1 MTTDIN
7 QIDQNAKEYVLQLQ
21 RAAREKAQ
29 RTQQSQQQE
38 QQPVDPS
45 VEASD
50 PKLVEV
56 VSRAASNVAREHPE
70 WAEKPPERNFAQDI
84 FTANK

>member
-7 QIDQNAKEYVLQLQ
+7 QIDQNARDYVLQLQ
-21 RAAREKAQ
+21 KAAREKAQ
-29 RTQQSQQQE
+29 KEQQ

>member
-7 QIDQNAKEYVLQLQ
+7 QIDQNARDYVLQLQ
-21 RAAREKAQ
+21 KAARDKAQ
-29 RTQQSQQQE
+29 KEQQ

-56 VSRAASNVAREHPE
+56 VSLSLIH
-70 WAEKPPERNFAQDI
+70 I
-84 FTANK
+84 

>member
-7 QIDQNAKEYVLQLQ
+7 QIDQNARDYVLQLQ
-21 RAAREKAQ
+21 KAARDKAQ
-29 RTQQSQQQE
+29 KEQQ

-56 VSRAASNVAREHPE
+56 ISRAASNVAREHPE

>member
-7 QIDQNAKEYVLQLQ
+7 QIDQNARDYVLQLQ
-21 RAAREKAQ
+21 KAARDKAQ
-29 RTQQSQQQE
+29 KEQQ

>member
-7 QIDQNAKEYVLQLQ
+7 QIDQNARDYVLQLQ
-21 RAAREKAQ
+21 KAARDKAQ
-29 RTQQSQQQE
+29 KEQQ

-70 WAEKPPERNFAQDI
+70 WAEKPPERNFAQHI

>member
-7 QIDQNAKEYVLQLQ
+7 QIDQNARDYVLQLQ
-21 RAAREKAQ
+21 KAARDKAQ
-29 RTQQSQQQE
+29 KEQQ

-45 VEASD
+45 VAASD

-56 VSRAASNVAREHPE
+56 ISRAASNVAREHPE

>member
-7 QIDQNAKEYVLQLQ
+7 QIEQNARDYVLQLQ
-21 RAAREKAQ
+21 KAARDKAQ
-29 RTQQSQQQE
+29 KEQQ

>member
-7 QIDQNAKEYVLQLQ
+7 QIDQNARDYVLELQ
-21 RAAREKAQ
+21 KAARAKAQ
-29 RTQQSQQQE
+29 KEQQ